1 MTVSFWPTQ
10 PCIAVM
16 PDSRC
21 AKDTSTATEHAQ
33 NARKEHEARPL
44 IKKMFL
50 MAFRLSENPLK
61 CREFLRGLGASSY
74 NFGDV
79 EPSNST
85 HLTLQRELHF
95 VVAYKLI
102 VFHPLHPRLKNGTG
116 YVV

>member
-1 MTVSFWPTQ
+1 
-10 PCIAVM
+10 M
-16 PDSRC
+16 PG
-21 AKDTSTATEHAQ
+21 
-33 NARKEHEARPL
+33 KEHEACSS

-50 MAFRLSENPLK
+50 MAFGLSGNPLK
-61 CREFLRGLGASSY
+61 CREFLRGLGTSSY

-79 EPSNST
+79 ELSNST

-102 VFHPLHPRLKNGTG
+102 VFHPLSPKLKTGTG